1 MFQKYK
7 RGVLSLA
14 PSADER
20 DIRDEADFSVVAQ
33 WDDIMATSRSN
44 LPVYLRECRLQPR
57 AVTGA
62 VTKCISAATQSMKS
76 RLDAAYRRVAARDD
90 TLEGAAADSAVLEA
104 LQAELLEYRR
114 ISGL

>member
-1 MFQKYK
+1 MQ
-7 RGVLSLA
+7 
-14 PSADER
+14 
-20 DIRDEADFSVVAQ
+20 
-33 WDDIMATSRSN
+33 
-44 LPVYLRECRLQPR
+44 
-57 AVTGA
+57 
-62 VTKCISAATQSMKS
+62 S